1 MKYCDVLIE
10 DKFLF
15 QDALTYK
22 SSEAN
27 LEIGMRVEIKV
38 RNRDRIGFI
47 VDIYDPVELDFE
59 VHEINGVVD
68 DKAILNDELMELAHK
83 MAYHYVAPTIACFQT
98 ILPNKL
104 KPKSTARPIKMTR
117 MLRFVQDAQ
126 ESLTDLQSKTMAW
139 IKKEGFVT
147 YTEARKSYS
156 GIRTLIDRN
165 LLEEYEIE
173 AMYSAQEILKEDQS
187 VTLTEAQN
195 KAIEAVE
202 FNVAK
207 TYLLHG
213 VTGSGKTEVYLQVA
227 KKVLN
232 EGKQVLIM
240 VPEIS
245 LTPQMIERVST
256 RFGRD
261 VAIYHSALNDQ
272 EKYEQYKRVLD
283 SEVKI
288 VVGTRSSVFLPFEN
302 LGLIVVDEEH
312 DTSYKQNRTPYY
324 HARDIALWRH
334 ITHQCPLILGS
345 ASPALESYARALKG
359 VYTLIELPERINQ
372 SFPIVNVV
380 DTQKGLYKQKS
391 PYLSEALS
399 QGIQKRLDQKEQ
411 VILLLNRRGYL
422 PLLKD
427 AKTDQVLQCPHCD
440 VALNYHKYEAVLR
453 CHVCGYEARQN
464 PKNTKIIGTGIGTQ
478 RLSELISNAF
488 PKSRV
493 LRMDADSTRKKG
505 SHKKI
510 LDSFINHDYD
520 ILIGTQMIAKGLDVA
535 NVTLVGVINAD
546 AGLAHSDYRSVE
558 QAFSILLQATGR
570 SGRGGKVGEVIM
582 QSFNPDHYAIV
593 CAANQKYKHFFQQE
607 MEYRKLAS
615 YPPYSYLISIVFSD
629 EDMEKANEA
638 SALFMELFDAP
649 GIQTIGPSEI
659 RRLSARYRTRIILK
673 GKDLDAMIKNTN
685 QTIASFRLINKIS
698 FSVDVNP
705 MSIES

>member
-10 DKFLF
+10 DNFLF

-22 SSEAN
+22 SSASN
-27 LEIGMRVEIKV
+27 LEKGMRVEIKV
-38 RNRDRIGFI
+38 RNRARIGFI
-47 VDIYDPVELDFE
+47 VEIYDPIELDFE
-59 VHEINGVVD
+59 VLEIEGIVD
-68 DKAILNDELMELAHK
+68 DQAIINSELMELANK
-83 MAYHYVAPTIACFQT
+83 MAYHYVAPTISCFQT

-104 KPKSTARPIKMTR
+104 KPKSNTQKIKMIR
-117 MLRFVQDAQ
+117 MLRYLKD
-126 ESLTDLQSKTMAW
+126 SDKNLTPLQKNFMEK
-139 IKKEGFVT
+139 IKMEGILP
-147 YTEARKSYS
+147 YTEARKLYS
-156 GIRTLIDRN
+156 GVRSLIN
-165 LLEEYEIE
+165 HGLLEEYEIE
-173 AMYSAQEILKEDQS
+173 AMYTSQEIAKEAQE
-187 VTLTEAQN
+187 VTLTAAQN
-195 KAIEAVE
+195 QAIKKVE
-202 FNVAK
+202 LNAAQ

-227 KKVLN
+227 KKVLDQ
-232 EGKQVLIM
+232 GKQVLIM

-272 EKYEQYKRVLD
+272 EKYEQYKRVRD
-283 SEVKI
+283 SHVKI

-302 LGLIVVDEEH
+302 LGLIVLDEEH
-312 DTSYKQNRTPYY
+312 DNSYKQNRTPYY
-324 HARDIALWRH
+324 HARDIALWRQ

-345 ASPALESYARALKG
+345 ASPSLESYARALRG
-359 VYTLIELPERINQ
+359 VYSLMELPERINQ
-372 SFPIVNVV
+372 SFPLVTVV
-380 DTQKGLYKQKS
+380 DTQKGLYNQKS
-391 PYLSEALS
+391 PYLSESLH
-399 QGIQKRLDQKEQ
+399 QGIQARLNRKEQ

-440 VALNYHKYEAVLR
+440 VALNYHKYESLLR
-453 CHVCGYEARQN
+453 CHICSYETRKN
-464 PKNTKIIGTGIGTQ
+464 PNNAKIIGTGIGTQ
-478 RLSELISNAF
+478 RLSELISKAF
-488 PKSRV
+488 PTSRV
-493 LRMDADSTRKKG
+493 LRMDADTTRKKG

-510 LDSFINHDYD
+510 LNSFIKHEYD

-535 NVTLVGVINAD
+535 NVTLVGVIDAD

-570 SGRGGKVGEVIM
+570 SGRGDKQGEVIM
-582 QSFNPDHYAIV
+582 QTFNPDHYAIV

-615 YPPYSYLISIVFSD
+615 YPPYSYLISLVFSD
-629 EDMEKANEA
+629 ENQDKANQA
-638 SALFMELFDAP
+638 SALFMELFNHQK
-649 GIQTIGPSEI
+649 IQCIGPSEI

-673 GKDLDAMIKNTN
+673 GKDLDTMIKETN
-685 QTIASFRLINKIS
+685 QTIASFRLINKTN